1 MKGCILVNAYLNSKE
16 YLYQAERIRD
26 ELIALDSAADIV
38 SLGGMPVVV
47 ADGRIENALD
57 GYDFYICWDKDKY
70 VLSALERTSKRV
82 FNSAAAIEACDDKML
97 TYLALANS
105 GVPLVRTVPGLLCF
119 DPSEKI
125 APETIGRLESLIP
138 YPIVVKESY
147 GSLGK
152 GVRLA
157 KNRDELIAI
166 TEQVKCKPHL
176 FQEFIDESRGR
187 DLRVIVL
194 GGKVL
199 GGMLRDSGGKD
210 FRSNIGAGG
219 SGTACTPDE
228 EQSAVAI
235 KTAGILGLDYC
246 GVDLLLGKNG
256 PIVCEVNSN
265 AFFYS
270 FERVTGVNV
279 AKAYARYVL
288 DETAK
293 RQRGK

>member
-1 MKGCILVNAYLNSKE
+1 MKGCILVNAYLKGKE

-26 ELIALDSAADIV
+26 ELIELGAAADIV
-38 SLGGMPVVV
+38 PLCGMPVTVT
-47 ADGRIENALD
+47 DGKIENMLD
-57 GYDFYICWDKDKY
+57 GYDFYIYWDKDKY
-70 VLSALERTSKRV
+70 VLSALERTGKRV
-82 FNSAAAIEACDDKML
+82 FNSARAIETCDDKML

-105 GVPLVRTVPGLLCF
+105 GVPLVKTVPGLLCF
-119 DPSEKI
+119 DPSAQI
-125 APETIGRLESLIP
+125 MPETVERLESIIP

-166 TEQVKCKPHL
+166 IEQVKCKPHL
-176 FQEFIDESRGR
+176 YQEFIRESRGR

-199 GGMLRDSGGKD
+199 GGMLRDSGGND

-235 KTAGILGLDYC
+235 KTAEILGLDYC

-270 FERVTGVNV
+270 FEHVTGVNV
-279 AKAYARYVL
+279 AKAYARYVIR
-288 DETAK
+288 ETAGKSK
-293 RQRGK
+293 R

>member
-1 MKGCILVNAYLNSKE
+1 MKGCILVNAYLKGKE

-26 ELIALDSAADIV
+26 ELIALGSAADIV
-38 SLGGMPVVV
+38 PLCGMPVAV
-47 ADGRIENALD
+47 DNGKIENALD
-57 GYDFYICWDKDKY
+57 GYDFYIYWDKDKY
-70 VLSALERTSKRV
+70 VLSALEKTGKRV
-82 FNSAAAIEACDDKML
+82 FNSARAIETCDDKML

-119 DPSEKI
+119 DPSAKI
-125 APETIGRLESLIP
+125 APETIERLESLIP

-166 TEQVKCKPHL
+166 AEQVKCKPHL
-176 FQEFIDESRGR
+176 YQEFIEESRGR

-199 GGMLRDSGGKD
+199 GGMLRDSGGND

-219 SGTACTPDE
+219 SGTACNPDE
-228 EQSAVAI
+228 KQSAVAI
-235 KTAGILGLDYC
+235 KTAEILGLDYC

-288 DETAK
+288 GVTAK
-293 RQRGK
+293 KSKR